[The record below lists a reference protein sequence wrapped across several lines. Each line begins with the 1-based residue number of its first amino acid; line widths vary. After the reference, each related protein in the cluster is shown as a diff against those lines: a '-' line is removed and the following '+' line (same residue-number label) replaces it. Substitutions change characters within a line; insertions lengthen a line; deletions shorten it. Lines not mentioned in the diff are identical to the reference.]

1 MSIDPDRHRRFKT
14 PYPVPAGCVCVRL
27 FAALAVTA
35 LTLACTAAESTLSGP
50 SATKCQVAV
59 ANSIDT
65 VPAAGAAGT
74 LTVTTA
80 RDCSWAASGGAA
92 WLVFTSSSNG
102 LGEGTIGYRAAANTE
117 PVARR
122 ATVEVN
128 NVAVTIAQDAAACR
142 FTASPLTHNVGAGGG
157 SVTVHVETHASCPW
171 NATTNADW
179 ITIASGTAGAGN
191 GAVGLT
197 IAPNSGPHRNA
208 VVQVAGASVAIA
220 QADGSPAAPPPPVQ
234 PTPPSCTYA
243 IQPTGQT
250 IAAGGGPGTVT
261 VTAGP
266 TCGWS
271 ATSNVGWISV
281 TSGSTGTGNGSVAF
295 SVAANNG
302 GSRTGTLSIAGHAF
316 TLTQAGVSCNYSIN
330 PSSDS
335 QPAAGGTS
343 TVSVMTNASCAWT
356 SASNAS
362 WITIPS
368 GASQT
373 GPGSVTL
380 GIGANTA
387 AARTG
392 TATIAGQT
400 FTVSQSAAP
409 CTFSIAPSTL
419 DFPAAGGNGSTAVTA
434 GGGCAWTAS
443 TTFSW
448 ITITEGASGVGSG
461 TVKFTVSSNAAAAR
475 SGTITAGGQTL
486 TVTQQAASCTFGI
499 APTSQNF
506 SASGGSA
513 SVAVT
518 AGATCGWTA
527 ASNNTDW
534 LTITGNAAGTGN
546 GSVGFSVA
554 AHTGAARTGT
564 LNIAGQT
571 FTVTQDAPCTFSI
584 SPTNQ
589 NVGASGGSGTI
600 TVTTGA
606 SCSWTAAS
614 NNPDWLTI
622 TAGGSGSGPG
632 SVSFSAAANSGGS
645 QRTGTLSIAGQTFT
659 VSQD

>member
-1 MSIDPDRHRRFKT
+1 MSSDPNRHRRFKT
-14 PYPVPAGCVCVRL
+14 PDPEPSHGVCIRL
-27 FAALAVTA
+27 FVALAVTA

-59 ANSIDT
+59 ANSMDT

-102 LGEGTIGYRAAANTE
+102 QGEGTIGYRAAANIE

-128 NVAVTIAQDAAACR
+128 NVAITIAQDAAACR
-142 FTASPLTHNVGAGGG
+142 FTVSPLTHHVGAGGG
-157 SVTVHVETHASCPW
+157 SVTVQVETHASCAW
-171 NATTNADW
+171 SATTNADW
-179 ITIASGTAGAGN
+179 ITIASGAAGTGG
-191 GAVGLT
+191 GAVGMT
-197 IAPNSGPHRNA
+197 IAPNRGPGRNA
-208 VVQVAGASVAIA
+208 VVQVAGASIAIA
-220 QADGSPAAPPPPVQ
+220 QADGAPAVPPLPA
-234 PTPPSCTYA
+234 PPSCTYA

-250 IAAGGGPGTVT
+250 IAAAGGPGTVT

-271 ATSNVGWISV
+271 ATSNVGWISI
-281 TSGSTGTGNGSVAF
+281 TSGSSGTGTGSVAF

-302 GSRTGTLSIAGHAF
+302 GSRTGTLSIAGHPF
-316 TLTQAGVSCNYSIN
+316 TLTQSGVSCNYAIN
-330 PSSDS
+330 PSSDA

-368 GASQT
+368 GAPQT

-380 GIGANTA
+380 SIAANTG

-400 FTVSQSAAP
+400 FTVSQSATP

-443 TTFSW
+443 TTSSW
-448 ITITEGASGVGSG
+448 ITITEGASGVGNG
-461 TVKFTVSSNAAAAR
+461 TVKFNVSSNGAAAR
-475 SGTITAGGQTL
+475 SGTITAGGQTF
-486 TVTQQAASCTFGI
+486 TVTQQAAPCTFGI

-506 SASGGSA
+506 SAGGGSA

-534 LTITGNAAGTGN
+534 LTIAGNAAGTGN

-554 AHTGAARTGT
+554 ANTGAARTGT
-564 LNIAGQT
+564 LSIAGQT

-589 NVGASGGSGTI
+589 TVGASGGSGSI
-600 TVTTGA
+600 TVMTGP
-606 SCSWTAAS
+606 SCSWSAAS
-614 NNPDWLTI
+614 NDPSWLTI
-622 TAGGSGSGPG
+622 TAGGSGTGPG
-632 SVSFSAAANSGGS
+632 SASFNASPNTGP
-645 QRTGTLSIAGQTFT
+645 QRTGTISIAGQTFT
-659 VSQD
+659 VSQDHP